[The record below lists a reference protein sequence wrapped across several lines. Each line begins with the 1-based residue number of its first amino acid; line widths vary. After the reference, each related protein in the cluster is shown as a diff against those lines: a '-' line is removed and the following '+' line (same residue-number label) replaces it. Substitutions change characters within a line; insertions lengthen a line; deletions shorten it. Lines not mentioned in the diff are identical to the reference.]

1 MQLRPTEGSP
11 AISVLVYV
19 DEDGDQASL
28 TSPQHSPSLGRDL
41 VATSSRDQQALRR
54 SAGGGDASRVHAA
67 PPALIHCDESLAEAI
82 STTISAGKSRLTV
95 TVRSAAPA
103 KAAAKPPATP
113 EAQPPA
119 AAFLGGV
126 IAASSLAATI
136 GLVAVKAASAARR

>member
-41 VATSSRDQQALRR
+41 VETSSRDQQALRR
-54 SAGGGDASRVHAA
+54 SGRLARSRRTARA
-67 PPALIHCDESLAEAI
+67 QALIHCDESLAEAI

-103 KAAAKPPATP
+103 KAAAKQPATP

-119 AAFLGGV
+119 AAFIGGV